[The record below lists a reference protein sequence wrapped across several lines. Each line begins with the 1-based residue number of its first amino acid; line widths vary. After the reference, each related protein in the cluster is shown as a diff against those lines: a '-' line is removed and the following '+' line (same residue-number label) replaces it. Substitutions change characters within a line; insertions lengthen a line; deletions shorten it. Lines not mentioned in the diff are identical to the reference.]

1 MKLWKNGHFYSL
13 KNQDEV
19 FFNIVTKDGLILDI
33 NAKEDDNL
41 YDEVIDLQGHH
52 LYPGFVDA
60 HMHLLGYGQMLSRP
74 KLFYIK
80 DKNEIIVTIKKHFKD
95 APIFLEG
102 YFECGL
108 TKDDLNQISKD
119 IPIYVR
125 HNDYHSIT
133 VNDAVLKLINMN
145 HETGVLTEDQAV
157 AAMDTYPKYD
167 QDGLDHILRL
177 SIESLYRF
185 GITGAHSDDL
195 FYFNGFNETV
205 RSFER
210 VLKTHPFRAHLLMHH
225 ETIDDFKASERPFL
239 DQSPYLQLGAVKMF
253 YDGTL
258 SSKTAWMSM
267 PYKDSKDHGMI
278 VNSKEGFIKLVKKA
292 RSYGLPVAI
301 HVIGD
306 QGFDD
311 VLDILEAYPP
321 KKGMLDRLIH
331 TPWVKASTLK
341 RLKDMKLSTDIQP
354 QFLSSDLPWALSYL
368 SQAPDYIFPWKSLLE
383 TGINLAGSSDA
394 PVEIP
399 NPLLGIY
406 AATKRRSNHDHNIY
420 QKEERLTLYEAI
432 KLYTKNANYNAEHKN
447 RGYLDVGF
455 IADFSVFKENLL
467 EIDLEHLKHDLVTMT
482 VVDEKIVYQA
492 ST

>member
-13 KNQDEV
+13 KHDQEV
-19 FFNIVTKDGLILDI
+19 FYNVVTKDGLILDM
-33 NAKEDDNL
+33 NVKEDLSL
-41 YDEVIDLQGHH
+41 YDEVIDLKGHYV
-52 LYPGFVDA
+52 YPGFVDA

-74 KLFYIK
+74 KLFHIK
-80 DKNEIIVTIKKHFKD
+80 HKEEVMSIIQKYFKLT
-95 APIFLEG
+95 PLFLEG

-108 TKDDLNQISKD
+108 TKHDINLISKD
-119 IPIYVR
+119 VPIYVR

-133 VNDAVLKLINMN
+133 VNDAVLKLMNMH
-145 HETGVLTEDQAV
+145 HETGILTEDQAV

-167 QDGLDHILRL
+167 ADGLDHILKL
-177 SIESLYRF
+177 SIESLYKF

-195 FYFNGFNETV
+195 YYFNGFFDTIK
-205 RSFER
+205 SFER
-210 VLKTHPFRAHLLMHH
+210 VLKSHPFRAHLLMHH
-225 ETIDDFKASERPFL
+225 ETIDDYKASGRPFL

-258 SSKTAWMSM
+258 SSKTALMSM
-267 PYKDSKDHGMI
+267 PYKHSKNHGMI

-331 TPWVKASTLK
+331 TPWVKASTLN
-341 RLKDMKLSTDIQP
+341 RLKGMKLTTDIQP
-354 QFLSSDLPWALSYL
+354 QFLSSDLPWALHYL
-368 SQAPDYIFPWKSLLE
+368 SKAPDYIFPWKSLME

-406 AATKRRSNHDHNIY
+406 AATLRKSDHDHKIY
-420 QKEERLTLYEAI
+420 QKEEQLNLFEAI
-432 KLYTKNANYNAEHKN
+432 TLYTKNANYNAEHKN
-447 RGYLDVGF
+447 RGYIDVGF
-455 IADFSVFKENLL
+455 IADFSVFKTNLL
-467 EIDLEHLKHDLVTMT
+467 KIDLEQLKDDLVSMT
-482 VVDEKIVYQA
+482 IIDEKIVYKS